1 MNFKQELA
9 AILHELLDQ
18 EITQTN
24 LELMIEKPKN
34 QELGD
39 LAFPCFTLA
48 KLKRKSPNLIAGEL
62 SKKINS
68 PIFEKVE
75 VVGAY
80 INFFLNKKT
89 ASEKVVNEI

>member
-1 MNFKQELA
+1 
-9 AILHELLDQ
+9 
-18 EITQTN
+18 
-24 LELMIEKPKN
+24 MIEKPKN

-48 KLKRKSPNLIAGEL
+48 KLKRKSPNLIAQEL
-62 SKKINS
+62 SEKLQS

-80 INFFLNKKT
+80 LNIFLNKKT
-89 ASEKVVNEI
+89 VSEEVVTEILQQQETIRRSRVWEGRQGNN